1 MSPKNERRYVAT
13 HSHGYE
19 SCPARSPQTLKQF
32 NDLISASNAK
42 NHQVKIIESYVDD
55 DCTTAGKSEHYAYF
69 LVEAP
74 SEENV
79 LSLFEPIGIKLRPV
93 VAWNDVQK
101 AMGL

>member
-1 MSPKNERRYVAT
+1 M

-19 SCPARSPQTLKQF
+19 GCPARSSETLKQF
-32 NDLISASNAK
+32 NELISDANAAR
-42 NHQVKIIESYVDD
+42 HQVDIIDRYVDD

-74 SEENV
+74 NENDV
-79 LSLFEPIGIKLRPV
+79 LGLFNPIGAKLRPV
-93 VAWNDVQK
+93 VAWKDVQK

>member
-1 MSPKNERRYVAT
+1 MTSKRRYVVM

-19 SCPARSPQTLKQF
+19 KCPARSSETLKQF
-32 NDLISASNAK
+32 NELISDTNARR
-42 NHQVKIIESYVDD
+42 HGVEMIDRYVDD

-74 SEENV
+74 DEKDV
-79 LSLFEPIGIKLRPV
+79 MSLFNPIGVKLRPV
-93 VAWNDVQK
+93 VAWQDVQK

>member
-1 MSPKNERRYVAT
+1 M

-19 SCPARSPQTLKQF
+19 VCPARSSETLEQF
-32 NDLISASNAK
+32 NELISDANAK
-42 NHQVKIIESYVDD
+42 NHQVDIIDRYVDD

-74 SEENV
+74 NENGV
-79 LSLFEPIGIKLRPV
+79 LDLFNPIGVKIRAV
-93 VAWNDVQK
+93 VAWKDVQK

>member
-1 MSPKNERRYVAT
+1 MTSKRRYVVM

-19 SCPARSPQTLKQF
+19 GCPARSSETLKQF
-32 NDLISASNAK
+32 NELISDANAAH
-42 NHQVKIIESYVDD
+42 HQVDIIDRYVDD

-74 SEENV
+74 NESDV
-79 LSLFEPIGIKLRPV
+79 LGLFNPIGAKLRPV
-93 VAWNDVQK
+93 VAWKDVQK